1 MKRKKGVPLGPPRPL
16 GAGDVYVPGMGKVRI
31 KEWLAQPLYSG
42 VIIPELVGE
51 GDKFEL
57 FTDVGDRRISNLEKT
72 NEFPG
77 EHVIIYRFRTGI
89 RPAFNDINIR
99 HIERVIWLGRLEFEI
114 NGKRAF
120 DCALSFLPFCL
131 FPGMVENI
139 HSEAGKM
146 LKMRRGPE
154 GRIAPFESFDPRGV
168 KISLSDEALAIMPLP
183 VSIHG
188 SAYTGLNP
196 DINKVDRVTGRV
208 VYDWGFLNSEV
219 KVPLYLVMDC
229 FIEQPL
235 PELEEERS
243 EK

>member
-1 MKRKKGVPLGPPRPL
+1 MKREKGVPSGPPRPL
-16 GAGDVYVPGMGKVRI
+16 GAGDIYVPGVGVVRI
-31 KEWLAQPLYSG
+31 KEWVAQPLYSG

-57 FTDVGDRRISNLEKT
+57 FTDVGDRRISNLEKP

-89 RPAFNDINIR
+89 RPAFSEINIR
-99 HIERVIWLGRLEFEI
+99 HIERVIWLGRLEIEI

-131 FPGMVENI
+131 FPGTSENL
-139 HSEAGKM
+139 HSEAGK
-146 LKMRRGPE
+146 KMKMSRGP
-154 GRIAPFESFDPRGV
+154 GGSIPPFEAYPPSEM
-168 KISLSDEALAIMPLP
+168 KISLADEALAIMPLP
-183 VSIHG
+183 ISVHG
-188 SAYTGLNP
+188 SEYGGLNP
-196 DINKVDRVTGRV
+196 EIDKTDRVTGRV

-219 KVPLYLVMDC
+219 KVPLYLVLDC

-235 PELEEERS
+235 PEVEEERG